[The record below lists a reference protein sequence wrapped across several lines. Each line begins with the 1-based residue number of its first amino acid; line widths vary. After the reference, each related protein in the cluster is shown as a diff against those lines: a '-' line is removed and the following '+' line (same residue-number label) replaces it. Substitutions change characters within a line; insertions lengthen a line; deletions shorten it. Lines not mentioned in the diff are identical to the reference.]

1 MTLSITALGVSETE
15 RGAGAHLRVM
25 IVDDHGLFRTGLRT
39 LLEPEGYEIITAPS
53 GEAAL
58 RLARSFRPDVV
69 LMDVQM
75 PGLSGIE
82 ATRTLLAERPE
93 LPVLMLTVEEK
104 KDTILEAI
112 HAGAVGYLLKD
123 ADLRDIVSAV
133 EAAVAG
139 HSAISPP
146 VAATL
151 IASLRSAPTPAADVA
166 SVVPLS
172 DREREVLSLT
182 ADGSDN
188 AAIAQRLYIST
199 STARNLVSR
208 VLGKLGVENR
218 VQAATYALRHGLA
231 TGATQHDV
239 ILGR

>member
-1 MTLSITALGVSETE
+1 L
-15 RGAGAHLRVM
+15 

-39 LLEPEGYEIITAPS
+39 LLEPEGYEVVTAPS
-53 GEAAL
+53 GEVAL
-58 RLARSFRPDVV
+58 RLAASFRPDVV
-69 LMDVQM
+69 LMDVHM

-93 LPVLMLTVEEK
+93 LPVLMLTVVEK
-104 KDTILEAI
+104 KDSILEAI
-112 HAGAVGYLLKD
+112 HAGAAGYLLKD

-151 IASLRSAPTPAADVA
+151 ISSLRSAPAPVA
-166 SVVPLS
+166 SIVPLS
-172 DREREVLSLT
+172 DREREVLSLI
-182 ADGSDN
+182 ADGYDN
-188 AAIAQRLYIST
+188 AAIAQRLYVSP

-231 TGATQHDV
+231 SGATERGV
-239 ILGR
+239 SSGRS